1 MNKYEMLTI
10 FNASL
15 TDEEKENMVK
25 KYSEMMTSDGG
36 KLLTMNKWGVKK
48 LAYPINFKREGYYVL
63 FEFEANAEVPAKIS
77 ALMNIDENVLRSL
90 CLKQDVKETKSAS
103 WLFFAILSAV
113 FAALVSLFVKIGL
126 KGIPSNLGTLYRT
139 IIVFKIG
146 RAHV

>member
-90 CLKQDVKETKSAS
+90 CLKQDVKETK
-103 WLFFAILSAV
+103 
-113 FAALVSLFVKIGL
+113 
-126 KGIPSNLGTLYRT
+126 
-139 IIVFKIG
+139 
-146 RAHV
+146 

>member
-25 KYSEMMTSDGG
+25 KYSDMMTSDGG
-36 KLLTMNKWGVKK
+36 QLLTMNKWGVKK

-63 FEFEANAEVPAKIS
+63 FEFEAKAEVPAKIS

-90 CLKQDVKETKSAS
+90 CLKQDVKETK
-103 WLFFAILSAV
+103 
-113 FAALVSLFVKIGL
+113 
-126 KGIPSNLGTLYRT
+126 
-139 IIVFKIG
+139 
-146 RAHV
+146 